1 MRDTK
6 QPRISGGPPTGLAH
20 HPLRTL
26 DSNVD
31 DVDDDAGII
40 PPLLYPRFP
49 HPPPTPGAPEA
60 PLHRAGRAA
69 VDAW

>member
-1 MRDTK
+1 MRETK
-6 QPRISGGPPTGLAH
+6 HPRISGGPPTGLAH
-20 HPLRTL
+20 ALRTL

-31 DVDDDAGII
+31 DVDDDGTI

-49 HPPPTPGAPEA
+49 HPPSTPGALEA